1 MPQAL
6 AAESHEAPVKAKAD
20 AAILT
25 TYLHNRIRLMQELT
39 RKPRTQSV
47 LNNIRAYLHIVR
59 SLEERY
65 DLSPL
70 LTKARVPKEA

>member
-1 MPQAL
+1 MAQAQVVET
-6 AAESHEAPVKAKAD
+6 ESKMKAT

-25 TYLHNRIRLMQELT
+25 TYLHNRIRLMAELAK
-39 RKPRTQSV
+39 RPRDQHI

-59 SLEERY
+59 SIEERY

-70 LTKARVPKEA
+70 LVKATPGEA

>member
-1 MPQAL
+1 MAQAQ
-6 AAESHEAPVKAKAD
+6 AVDTQSKAKAT

-25 TYLHNRIRLMQELT
+25 TYLHNRIRLMAELAK
-39 RKPRTQSV
+39 RPRDQHT

-59 SLEERY
+59 SIEDRY

-70 LTKARVPKEA
+70 LIQQAAAGEV